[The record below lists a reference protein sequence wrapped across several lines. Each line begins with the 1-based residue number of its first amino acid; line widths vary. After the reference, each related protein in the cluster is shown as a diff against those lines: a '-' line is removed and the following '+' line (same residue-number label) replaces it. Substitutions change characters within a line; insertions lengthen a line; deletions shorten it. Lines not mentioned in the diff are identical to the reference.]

1 MDNRRIIS
9 RTKFYGHYKSQ
20 TSNWKERLTKC
31 LA

>member
-20 TSNWKERLTKC
+20 TSNWKELTKC